1 MIYDRQCQG
10 ISSGKNMYIS
20 VGEQW
25 PPPHLLLGGLIA
37 TVAHQLSQT

>member
-1 MIYDRQCQG
+1 MNYDRQCQG
-10 ISSGKNMYIS
+10 IYSKKNIS

-37 TVAHQLSQT
+37 TVAHWLPQT